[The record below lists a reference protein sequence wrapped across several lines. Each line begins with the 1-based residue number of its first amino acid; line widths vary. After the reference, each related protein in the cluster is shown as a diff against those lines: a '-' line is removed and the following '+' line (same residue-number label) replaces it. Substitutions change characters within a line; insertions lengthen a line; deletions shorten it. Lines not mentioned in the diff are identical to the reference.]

1 MSKEEIVRFYAVGP
15 SSSSDCEDVALAE
28 EESVMDDEFRKNPSR
43 FISLL
48 FVSLLLIIHT
58 ADMLLTGHYVG
69 DDWQSETFPI
79 MRLTIRLVGI
89 HAALWLSRLCVYS
102 FLFAYFL
109 NWRKRCWRY
118 FLITCTLL
126 YWTAMVSW
134 LFTLGYV
141 EWAARI
147 VEVYNV

>member
-1 MSKEEIVRFYAVGP
+1 MTKEEMVRFYDAGP
-15 SSSSDCEDVALAE
+15 PVNKDCGDVVLAK

-58 ADMLLTGHYVG
+58 ADMLLTGHYIG

-89 HAALWLSRLCVYS
+89 HAALWLSRLCIYS

-109 NWRKRCWRY
+109 NWRKRYWRY

-126 YWTAMVSW
+126 YWAAMVSW

-141 EWAARI
+141 KWTAIAA
-147 VEVYNV
+147 EVYNG